1 MPVAKK
7 KTTDKKTTTAKK
19 SVKRA
24 PARRAP
30 VREVPVQTPRRRMVG
45 PLSAIA
51 SFWRRYFDFVG

>member
-7 KTTDKKTTTAKK
+7 KTTVKKTSAKK

-30 VREVPVQTPRRRMVG
+30 VREVSVQTPRRRMVG